1 MASNLECRIAFHS
14 RTDTLDL
21 IREFVQNRHHELRAE
36 YEQMEHWNEM
46 PKLATT
52 ISQDHMFVVVTA
64 RKGTVSYKNALDRL
78 PDEITRFFS
87 GKNLMIIFPDQFGEQ
102 MEAMTFA
109 QPQHTE
115 ERSAYD
121 ELREWIQKKFR

>member
-1 MASNLECRIAFHS
+1 
-14 RTDTLDL
+14 
-21 IREFVQNRHHELRAE
+21 
-36 YEQMEHWNEM
+36 
-46 PKLATT
+46 
-52 ISQDHMFVVVTA
+52 MFVVVTA

-121 ELREWIQKKFR
+121 ELREWIEKKLR

>member
-1 MASNLECRIAFHS
+1 
-14 RTDTLDL
+14 
-21 IREFVQNRHHELRAE
+21 
-36 YEQMEHWNEM
+36 MEHWNEM

-121 ELREWIQKKFR
+121 ELREWIEKKFR